1 MNYKWNIFHA
11 DLNPSI
17 GSEQK
22 GTRPVLVVSDET
34 YNSVMSVVTILPITS
49 LKTGRKVYPNE
60 VFLTAGTG
68 GLTSESIVLS
78 HQIRT
83 IAKIRLIHHVGNIN
97 NPDLQNEI
105 NESLRIHL
113 NL

>member
-1 MNYKWNIFHA
+1 MTYKWNIFHA
-11 DLNPSI
+11 DLNPSM

-22 GTRPVLVVSDET
+22 RIRPVLVVSDEI

-49 LKTGRKVYPNE
+49 LKPGRKVYPNE
-60 VFLTAGTG
+60 IFLPASTG
-68 GLTSESIVLS
+68 GLDSDSIVLS

-83 IAKIRLIHHVGNIN
+83 IAKIRLIHHVGSIN
-97 NPDLQNEI
+97 HPDLQNEI